1 MELLA
6 IYIDNHFLLQ
16 KSEYFNFG
24 GAFIFDFK
32 LIDDKLIIDK
42 KENPK
47 FIKNF
52 FEDRISNISAIVG
65 NNGVGKSSIMR
76 VLNRESDHNIISIY
90 VDGENIIIKDQA
102 GIEFNTN
109 FEYEN
114 YGNEHELYPL
124 YYSTHI
130 DYNLKNIQ
138 SPISQSNL
146 IHDSLEDYYYNTI
159 LRQVFFLNQKGQFLE
174 KNYKDLPFYENL
186 IIKVNQ
192 VDKSTFLNSDFYRNA
207 TIGKSITKQL
217 DMLWNH
223 YAISNEDS
231 IHGNFNFLN
240 NFEVFIL
247 SLLVSDDTYMQT
259 NDNGA
264 SIGFEEVLNQD
275 DFQAKLEMFLSKRL
289 DNIDGALYETL
300 KSSVGVNFTNTTKLI
315 EKIKT
320 YPIIKIA
327 GGFEFEKMKTHAIQ
341 TIKRYTAIWELY
353 NFISLNTEV
362 FIFDKPNEINL
373 SVKKDTSEDF
383 LKTFFELYQKAHES
397 IQYIQFEFRIFNIFP
412 QKKLSTGEQ
421 SLLNFY
427 SSIYS
432 FVGKREQHLRQ
443 HKQYLLLLDE
453 PETGYHAT
461 WKKKFIK
468 SITEILPELFNE
480 LSQNPTIQIIFTTH
494 DALTLSD
501 IPNDNITYLKKLEDS
516 SIKVFKSDDIEKP
529 QKSFGAN
536 ITDLLADSFFVDD
549 GLMGDFAKEK
559 IQKTISWLNSF
570 INDEKVNP
578 EVSEDIIMHHE
589 SIIEIIDEPLLHY
602 KLTEMFQTVFT
613 NRIDKVDAEKQIRD
627 LAHKAGLN
635 LKDLT

>member
-6 IYIDNHFLLQ
+6 LYINNHFLLQ

-32 LIDDKLIIDK
+32 LIDDKLIIEK
-42 KENPK
+42 KDNSK
-47 FIKNF
+47 YIKNF
-52 FEDRISNISAIVG
+52 FGDKISNISAIVG

-76 VLNRESDHNIISIY
+76 VLNREAEHNIIS
-90 VDGENIIIKDQA
+90 VFLDGETIIIKDQA
-102 GIEFNTN
+102 GIEFRAN
-109 FEYEN
+109 FDYEN
-114 YGNEHELYPL
+114 YGNKHELYPL

-146 IHDSLEDYYYNTI
+146 INDSLEDYYYDTI
-159 LRQVFFLNQKGQFLE
+159 LRQIFFLNKKGQFLQE
-174 KNYKDLPFYENL
+174 NYKDFPFYENL
-186 IIKVNQ
+186 AIKVNK

-217 DMLWNH
+217 EMLWNH
-223 YAISNEDS
+223 YAISNEPS
-231 IHGNFNFLN
+231 IHGNFNFIN

-259 NDNGA
+259 NDNGT
-264 SIGFEEVLNQD
+264 SIGFQEVLDQD
-275 DFQAKLEMFLSKRL
+275 DFQTKLEIFLCKRL
-289 DNIDGALYETL
+289 DNIDGALYKTL
-300 KSSVGVNFTNTTKLI
+300 ESSVGVNFTNTTELI
-315 EKIKT
+315 EKIKA
-320 YPIIKIA
+320 YPIIQIA
-327 GGFEFEKMKTHAIQ
+327 GGFKFDEIKKQAIL
-341 TIKRYTAIWELY
+341 TIKRYSAIWELY

-383 LKTFFELYQKAHES
+383 LKTFFGLYQKVHES

-432 FVGKREQHLRQ
+432 FIGKREQHLRQ

-468 SITEILPELFNE
+468 SITEILPEIFNE
-480 LSQNPTIQIIFTTH
+480 LNKNTSIQIIFTTH

-501 IPNDNITYLKKLEDS
+501 IPNNNITYLQKLEDS
-516 SIKVFKSDDIEKP
+516 SVTVFKLKEKGRP
-529 QKSFGAN
+529 NRSFAAN
-536 ITDLLADSFFVDD
+536 ITDLLADSFFVEG
-549 GLMGDFAKEK
+549 GLVGDFAKGK
-559 IQKTISWLNSF
+559 IQEVIEWLRN
-570 INDEKVNP
+570 EKRDLTKKNNYK
-578 EVSEDIIMHHE
+578 
-589 SIIEIIDEPLLHY
+589 SIIKIIDEPIIQR
-602 KLTEMFQTVFT
+602 KLSEMY
-613 NRIDKVDAEKQIRD
+613 D
-627 LAHKAGLN
+627 LAFNEDLELQTIDMQINELKKLKSKLN
-635 LKDLT
+635 R